1 MKKRLL
7 RLSIAGVIVL
17 LSALFLARFVPSR
30 PASSFDAAKFAS
42 ALRAFARDRPAGGQ
56 QPPASVSLEEL
67 VVGGYLQAEDV
78 RPFKGLAVT
87 LSFAADA
94 SHPQSVLV
102 RVKLADG
109 TEMVGLADGSA
120 QQTVPAWLVP
130 TNSAPPP
137 TRPGAD

>member
-7 RLSIAGVIVL
+7 LLSVAGVIVL

-42 ALRAFARDRPAGGQ
+42 ALRAFARDRQAGGQ
-56 QPPASVSLEEL
+56 KLPTSVSLEEL
-67 VVGGYLQAEDV
+67 VVGGYLQAEDA
-78 RPFKGLAVT
+78 RPFEGLAVT
-87 LSFAADA
+87 VSFAADV

-102 RVKLADG
+102 RVKCADG
-109 TEMVGLADGSA
+109 TEMVGLADGSV
-120 QQTVPAWLVP
+120 QQAVPAWLVP
-130 TNSAPPP
+130 TNSAPAT